1 MSIGLLDVNML
12 VALGWSSHA
21 HHAIA
26 RDWIERNSETGWAT
40 CPITQNAFARVS
52 SNPAFTPDA
61 VAPSTAIQL
70 LRSLTSTKGH
80 VFWPDDLA
88 LAELDLSGMI
98 IGHKQVTDAYLL
110 ELAQFH
116 GGRLVT
122 LDQKIA
128 SMLPRASKMLDHL
141 EVLSF

>member
-26 RDWIERNSETGWAT
+26 RDWIERNNDSGWAT
-40 CPITQNAFARVS
+40 CPITQNAFARIS

-61 VAPSTAIQL
+61 VAPPMAVQL
-70 LRSLTSTKGH
+70 LRNLTSTKGH
-80 VFWPDDLA
+80 VFWPDDMA
-88 LAELDLSGMI
+88 LVDLDLSGI
-98 IGHKQVTDAYLL
+98 VLGHRQVTDAYLL
-110 ELAQFH
+110 GLAKYH

-128 SMLPRASKMLDHL
+128 SMLPPASRLLDHL